1 MKKLSFA
8 PVFVALIS
16 VPAWAAP
23 IAMEDQSQLK
33 VPAAVP
39 AATAFQPPQ
48 ESELPDNA
56 YGKLVMQGYAL
67 FVDTKRLAP
76 QFVGNGLNCS
86 NCHLDQGRLA
96 NSAPLWGAYPMYPA
110 YRKKNDKVNTFAER
124 LQGCFQFSMNGGKP
138 PAADSHEITALST
151 YAYWLASKAPLG
163 VELPGRGYPEVPPPA
178 KGYNLAQGAE
188 VYKAQCAVCHGAEG
202 QGQKVGDNYVM
213 PPLWGKDSYNWGAGM
228 HRINTAASF
237 IKHNMPLG
245 KGGSLTDQ
253 QAWDVAAYVNRH
265 ERPQDPRLVDGS
277 VEKTR
282 VKFHAN
288 DGVNLYG
295 QTVDGVLI
303 GQGIR

>member
-1 MKKLSFA
+1 MNKLSFA
-8 PVFVALIS
+8 PVFVAVIS
-16 VPAWAAP
+16 APAWAAP

-39 AATAFQPPQ
+39 AAAAFQPPQ

-163 VELPGRGYPEVPPPA
+163 VELPGRGYPEVAQPA
-178 KGYNLAQGAE
+178 KGYNLAQGAD

-202 QGQKVGDNYVM
+202 QGQKVGDSYVM